1 MKKKLVLAFLL
12 AGTLSMSSVAYAS
25 EGGQTLGEVTKETV
39 EAPEGVA
46 AETESSGPVTM
57 ESVEETTEEAAVE
70 TTEET
75 PEDATEETV
84 EVASARAY
92 TDGDAVDLTKDEL
105 ITKLKDA
112 AAEITS
118 VKSELIMDMV
128 ININIAGDDSSTGMQ
143 MDMTMSANMS
153 N

>member
-1 MKKKLVLAFLL
+1 MAIRKRKGDLTIMKKKLVLAFLL

-25 EGGQTLGEVTKETV
+25 EGGQTLGEVTKENV
-39 EAPEGVA
+39 EAPEAVA

-84 EVASARAY
+84 EVAS
-92 TDGDAVDLTKDEL
+92 GVSQSLCKPP
-105 ITKLKDA
+105 
-112 AAEITS
+112 
-118 VKSELIMDMV
+118 
-128 ININIAGDDSSTGMQ
+128 N
-143 MDMTMSANMS
+143 
-153 N
+153 

>member
-1 MKKKLVLAFLL
+1 
-12 AGTLSMSSVAYAS
+12 MSSVAYAS

-112 AAEITS
+112 AAEITRS
-118 VKSELIMDMV
+118 QNSLWIW
-128 ININIAGDDSSTGMQ
+128 SST
-143 MDMTMSANMS
+143 SI
-153 N
+153 